1 MSELSPASF
10 GASGQGAHDLPF
22 PLWNAQGDGL
32 RHRMMLER
40 LFDGREARWSDALI
54 ARTRR
59 HVGGCVSA
67 VEMALKLE
75 LERIAV
81 AGLDLAGALSPDHC
95 WRAVQHKPA
104 ILSVTLL
111 RHMRDRAALSLMGQD
126 PLTMPAAIEE
136 IEQQHD
142 FTGDIATQLSA
153 LAYVQTAWRDSGPD
167 YVAMRTD
174 LPAEAMQDLVWT
186 VAALIAEA
194 LMRSDL
200 MPAVEL
206 MPLMDRAGAAVLAR
220 HDEGST
226 PFAQASLLALQM
238 RAMDLS
244 EDQLVALA
252 RGKHILALIAIMSDR
267 NSIEFKHMASLVSE
281 ASEQM
286 LFNMCRAA
294 GFPREV
300 AVRFVLGRRS
310 IARGVEDAVL
320 VEYADQYEDMPLE
333 EARASIAGFRLDEI
347 FRDRLSLLRG
357 LDGGNVR

>member
-1 MSELSPASF
+1 
-10 GASGQGAHDLPF
+10 
-22 PLWNAQGDGL
+22 
-32 RHRMMLER
+32 MMLER
-40 LFDGREARWSDALI
+40 LFDGREARWSDALV

-59 HVGGCVSA
+59 HLGGCIAA

-81 AGLDLAGALSPDHC
+81 AGLDLAGALSPDHS
-95 WRAVQHKPA
+95 WRAVQHRPA

-136 IEQQHD
+136 IEQQD
-142 FTGDIATQLSA
+142 IFAGDIATQLSA
-153 LAYVQTAWRDSGPD
+153 LAYIQTAWRDNGPD
-167 YVAMRTD
+167 HVAMRAD

-200 MPAVEL
+200 MSVAEL
-206 MPLMDRAGAAVLAR
+206 MPLMDRAGTAVLAR
-220 HDEGST
+220 HDEGGT
-226 PFAQASLLALQM
+226 PFALASLLALQV
-238 RAMDLS
+238 RTMDLG

-252 RGKHILALIAIMSDR
+252 RGKHILALVAIMSDR
-267 NSIEFKHMASLVSE
+267 NAIEFKHMVSLVSE

-310 IARGVEDAVL
+310 VARGVEDAVL
-320 VEYADQYEDMPLE
+320 VEYADQYEDMPLDD
-333 EARASIAGFRLDEI
+333 ARASVAGFRLDEI

-357 LDGGNVR
+357 LDGRDVR

>member
-1 MSELSPASF
+1 
-10 GASGQGAHDLPF
+10 
-22 PLWNAQGDGL
+22 
-32 RHRMMLER
+32 
-40 LFDGREARWSDALI
+40 
-54 ARTRR
+54 
-59 HVGGCVSA
+59 
-67 VEMALKLE
+67 
-75 LERIAV
+75 
-81 AGLDLAGALSPDHC
+81 
-95 WRAVQHKPA
+95 
-104 ILSVTLL
+104 
-111 RHMRDRAALSLMGQD
+111 MRDRAALSLMGQD

>member
-1 MSELSPASF
+1 
-10 GASGQGAHDLPF
+10 
-22 PLWNAQGDGL
+22 
-32 RHRMMLER
+32 
-40 LFDGREARWSDALI
+40 
-54 ARTRR
+54 
-59 HVGGCVSA
+59 
-67 VEMALKLE
+67 
-75 LERIAV
+75 
-81 AGLDLAGALSPDHC
+81 
-95 WRAVQHKPA
+95 
-104 ILSVTLL
+104 
-111 RHMRDRAALSLMGQD
+111 
-126 PLTMPAAIEE
+126 MPAAIEE